1 MFVICLKILKVLNLK
16 INAKNIYKSNPF
28 AFLSYKQQGKEV
40 TSVDRTLIEY
50 LSYNMQFSNE
60 VINTLIEF
68 VLKTNE
74 NRLPYKYVEKIAGQW
89 AREHITNR
97 EMSVAAINKI
107 SDNSKVKTKVL
118 PTYVVNEKVD
128 INSLDSD
135 AKADY
140 LKKREELIAKVSKE
154 LNDD

>member
-1 MFVICLKILKVLNLK
+1 M
-16 INAKNIYKSNPF
+16 A
-28 AFLSYKQQGKEV
+28 
-40 TSVDRTLIEY
+40 
-50 LSYNMQFSNE
+50 
-60 VINTLIEF
+60 
-68 VLKTNE
+68 
-74 NRLPYKYVEKIAGQW
+74 
-89 AREHITNR
+89 
-97 EMSVAAINKI
+97 VAAINKI